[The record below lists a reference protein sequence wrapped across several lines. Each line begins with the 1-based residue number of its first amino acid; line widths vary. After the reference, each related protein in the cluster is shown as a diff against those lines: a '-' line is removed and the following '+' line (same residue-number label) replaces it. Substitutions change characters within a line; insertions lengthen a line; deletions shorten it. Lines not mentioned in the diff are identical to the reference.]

1 MKPMLETINVTTN
14 ASFKVEIYRSVDNC
28 AMAGWHIHPEYELVF
43 VRNGKGQLHID
54 TSKTQY
60 SDGVLVFLA
69 GNIPHADFG
78 NRENDDNE
86 EIVIQ
91 FNKEFLDEK
100 LNVFPEFSRIMK
112 LIRNSKHILIFNQNV
127 KQRLEND
134 FRKFNSLNHQGKLI
148 NLLNILHQLSLEND
162 YEVLRKHIP
171 TENFKR
177 DDIIRLEHIFE
188 YVNNQ
193 YAQNISV
200 EEIAE
205 QLGLTPNSFCRF
217 FKKMTQKRFIGFVN
231 EFRIQKAVE
240 LLNES
245 NYTISDVMFKS
256 GYNDASYFT
265 RQFKKHL
272 GITPTEYA
280 KAQYSSLST

>member
-14 ASFKVEIYRSVDNC
+14 TSFKVEIYHSADNC

-43 VRNGKGQLHID
+43 VKNGEGQLHID

-60 SDGVLVFLA
+60 SNGVLVFLA
-69 GNIPHADFG
+69 GDIPHADFG
-78 NRENDDNE
+78 NRENHDNE

-91 FNKEFLDEK
+91 FNKEFLDDK
-100 LNVFPEFSRIMK
+100 LNVFPEFSRINK
-112 LIRNSKHILIFNQNV
+112 LIRNSRHVLIFNQDV

-134 FRKFNSLNHQGKLI
+134 FRKFKSLNSQGKLI
-148 NLLNILHQLSLEND
+148 NLLNILHQLSLENEYD
-162 YEVLRKHIP
+162 ILRKHIP
-171 TENFKR
+171 PENFKR
-177 DDIIRLEHIFE
+177 DDIVRLEHIFE

-193 YAQNISV
+193 YSQNISV

-245 NYTISDVMFKS
+245 NYAISDIMFKS

-265 RQFKKHL
+265 KQFKKHL

-280 KAQYSSLST
+280 KSRYSPLNS